1 MIELLDLVLWAHSG
15 LDQWKSFKKANHS
28 QASIFAS
35 TSFVPYGMKKS
46 WQSQSCP
53 DRKNDQLLHL

>member
-35 TSFVPYGMKKS
+35 TSSSPMG
-46 WQSQSCP
+46 
-53 DRKNDQLLHL
+53 